1 MHIIRKKNKIIH
13 NKLIMSFLNVKK
25 IRNELSLSQTS
36 FGKLL
41 GVGIRT
47 VQLWE
52 SGDRKMSEGARILLQ
67 KVIEDENSTHLDTHI
82 TNEEEERIN
91 ILKNEI
97 IEMHPKLL
105 TNKEYSLW
113 FEVQCQNRVIKI
125 LSEMK

>member
-1 MHIIRKKNKIIH
+1 MYIIH
-13 NKLIMSFLNVKK
+13 KKKINNLQPFEMSFLNVKK

-82 TNEEEERIN
+82 TNEEQG
-91 ILKNEI
+91 KNQCF
-97 IEMHPKLL
+97 
-105 TNKEYSLW
+105 NK
-113 FEVQCQNRVIKI
+113 
-125 LSEMK
+125 

>member
-1 MHIIRKKNKIIH
+1 
-13 NKLIMSFLNVKK
+13 MSFLNVKK

-67 KVIEDENSTHLDTHI
+67 KVIEDENSAHLDTHI
-82 TNEEEERIN
+82 TNEEHNKIN
-91 ILKNEI
+91 ILTSEI